1 MLSAGMRMKFLGTVS
16 KINYDGKLIVRG
28 SFAPNPR
35 DRIVDNRNK
44 PVGQVGRVFG
54 PVDSPYILVR
64 PNGKGGMLSLIGKQ
78 VYIEE
83 VTYNA
88 KGKRRDRRN

>member
-1 MLSAGMRMKFLGTVS
+1 MRMKFLGTVS

-88 KGKRRDRRN
+88 KGKRRDQRN